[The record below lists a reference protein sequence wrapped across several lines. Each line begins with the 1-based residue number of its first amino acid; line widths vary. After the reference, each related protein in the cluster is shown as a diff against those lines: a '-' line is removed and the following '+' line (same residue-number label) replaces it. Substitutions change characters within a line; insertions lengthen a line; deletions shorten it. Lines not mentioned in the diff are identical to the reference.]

1 VSSTPNPDLIT
12 VYEAKL
18 AELVATR
25 DAYRAQHKDHRVR
38 LLNRQIRSQLKWIK
52 KARALEV
59 TPPRG

>member
-1 VSSTPNPDLIT
+1 MSSTPNPNLIA

-18 AELVATR
+18 AELIATR

-52 KARALEV
+52 KARALGV
-59 TPPRG
+59 APARP